1 MDNSKETFHYTYSA
15 KQQEEIRNIR
25 SKYLP
30 KEEQEDKM
38 DKLRR
43 LDQSTTRK
51 GTAVSIAVGV
61 AGCLLLGIGMC
72 CSMVWMEQWFIPGI
86 FIGLIGIVCV
96 AVAYPLYK
104 RITEKERER
113 IAPQILELTKEL
125 SDSE

>member
-1 MDNSKETFHYTYSA
+1 
-15 KQQEEIRNIR
+15 
-25 SKYLP
+25 
-30 KEEQEDKM
+30 M

-86 FIGLIGIVCV
+86 IIGLIGIVCV

-113 IAPQILELTKEL
+113 IAPQILELAKEL

>member
-86 FIGLIGIVCV
+86 IIGLIGIVCV